1 MRAKRNATARR
12 RAIAVRG
19 RSDIVMMLTNF
30 LTFDIEE
37 WFRVNYSNCR
47 IPVDARDMNLERLV
61 NNFLDLC
68 DEYCARCTFFVLA
81 TVAET
86 CPSLVRSIHARGH
99 EVASHG
105 YSHRSLSAM
114 TESEFQED
122 TLKARNILQAAIG
135 CEVIGYRAPSF
146 SVSRSNIDWYYRVL
160 SAAGFRYS
168 SSVFPGKTYLYGI
181 PGFPGQPHRPVLNGC
196 EVGLVEYPISRVDI
210 LRSGIPFYM
219 RLFPARLLTRLVRT
233 RNQRGESVMLY
244 LHPRE
249 IDPGQPRLRMP
260 RLQALIHYWGIGG
273 CEARL
278 RYLLAA
284 KLPLSRVCDH
294 LEVFSSTPPVES
306 DYVL

>member
-1 MRAKRNATARR
+1 MQPLRK
-12 RAIAVRG
+12 AIAARG
-19 RSDIVMMLTNF
+19 RSDIVVVVTNF

-37 WFRVNYSNCR
+37 WFRVNYRNCR
-47 IPVDARDMNLERLV
+47 IPVGARDMNLERLV
-61 NNFLDLC
+61 YKLLDLC
-68 DEYCARCTFFVLA
+68 DEHGARCTFFVLA

-86 CPSLVRSIHARGH
+86 YPLLVRSIHARGH

-114 TESEFQED
+114 TESEFLED
-122 TLKARNILQAAIG
+122 TLKARNILQSTIG
-135 CEVIGYRAPSF
+135 SEVIGYRAASF
-146 SVSRSNIDWYYRVL
+146 SVSRSNIEWYYRVL

-168 SSVFPGKTYLYGI
+168 SSIFPGKTYLYGI
-181 PGFPGQPHRPVLNGC
+181 PGFADQPHRPVLNGYD
-196 EVGLVEYPISRVDI
+196 VGLAEYPISRVDV
-210 LRSGIPFYM
+210 LWSSIPFYM
-219 RLFPARLLTRLVRT
+219 RLFPARLLTRLVRA

-249 IDPGQPRLRMP
+249 IDPGQPRLPMP
-260 RLQALIHYWGIGG
+260 RLQALIHYWGVGG

-294 LEVFSSTPPVES
+294 LAVFSSTPSLES

>member
-12 RAIAVRG
+12 RVIVARG
-19 RSDIVMMLTNF
+19 RDDIVVVVTNF

-37 WFRVNYSNCR
+37 WFRVNYRNCS
-47 IPVDARDMNLERLV
+47 IPVAARDMNLERLV

-181 PGFPGQPHRPVLNGC
+181 PGFPDQPHRPVLHGY
-196 EVGLVEYPISRVDI
+196 EVGLVEYPISRVNV
-210 LRSGIPFYM
+210 LGSSIPFYM
-219 RLFPARLLTRLVRT
+219 RLFPARLLTRMVRA
-233 RNQRGESVMLY
+233 RNRRGESVMLY

-249 IDPGQPRLRMP
+249 IDPDQPRLGMP
-260 RLQALIHYWGIGG
+260 RLQALIHYWGVGG

-284 KLPLSRVCDH
+284 KPPLSRVCDH
-294 LEVFSSTPPVES
+294 LAVFASRPPLES
-306 DYVL
+306 EYVL

>member
-1 MRAKRNATARR
+1 
-12 RAIAVRG
+12 V
-19 RSDIVMMLTNF
+19 VLTNF

-37 WFRVNYSNCR
+37 WFRVNYGNCR

-61 NNFLDLC
+61 HRLLDLC
-68 DEYCARCTFFVLA
+68 DEHCARCTFFVLA

-86 CPSLVRSIHARGH
+86 YPLLVRSIHARGH

-105 YSHRSLSAM
+105 YSHRSLSDM
-114 TESEFQED
+114 TESEFLED
-122 TLKARNILQAAIG
+122 TLKARDILQSAIG

-146 SVSRSNIDWYYRVL
+146 SVSGANVEWYYRVL

-168 SSVFPGKTYLYGI
+168 SSIFPGKTFLYGI
-181 PGFPGQPHRPVLNGC
+181 PGFPGQPHRPVLNGRD
-196 EVGLVEYPISRVDI
+196 VGLMEYPISRVDI
-210 LRSGIPFYM
+210 LWYGIPYYM

-249 IDPGQPRLRMP
+249 IDPAQPRIDMP
-260 RLQALIHYWGIGG
+260 RLQARIHYWGIGG

-278 RYLLAA
+278 RYLLGA
-284 KLPLSRVCDH
+284 KLPLSRICDH
-294 LEVFSSTPPVES
+294 LEASTMARTQPSPAPSLES